1 MIKMRKNEETPIIHD
16 INFLWFGLGFSV
28 FYWVLESVRD
38 VFVFSRGSVIERIF
52 YPDVMSFW
60 MRFLV
65 VCIIVLFSAR
75 AQVIRKRMQEQAG
88 KKLKSG
94 SMVRIVR
101 VGLMFS
107 LLYWVLESLRD
118 AFVFGKGP
126 FLERILTPEPMGI
139 WIRLLAIFVLMLF
152 SAYAQSIINTQRKI
166 EVVLR
171 EKHEKLEKE
180 VKNQTVE
187 LNQSKELLEQERI
200 ERRRMEQELNQAE
213 YKLKGLDE
221 KSRTLVNVD
230 QVKNRVYV
238 RLIGSLTVD
247 DALRF
252 KQEYQSAVSRCYP
265 GFTVLNDVEGL
276 KPCMPEVLNILS
288 ELTQIAS
295 AGGVGH
301 VVRVEGET
309 PIAAMQIDRVS
320 REDSKY
326 EAKHFKTYQ
335 EAIEFLDSPNG

>member
-1 MIKMRKNEETPIIHD
+1 VRKNEGIPIIHE

-28 FYWVLESVRD
+28 FYWLLESVRD

-75 AQVIRKRMQEQAG
+75 AQVLRKKMQDQAG

-94 SMVRIVR
+94 NMIRIVR

-107 LLYWVLESLRD
+107 ILYWILESLRD

-126 FLERILTPEPMGI
+126 FLERILSPEPMGI

-166 EVVLR
+166 EAALR

-180 VKNQTVE
+180 VENRTVA
-187 LNQSKELLEQERI
+187 LDQSQELLEKERA
-200 ERRRMEQELNQAE
+200 EKKQMEQELNVAQH
-213 YKLKGLDE
+213 KLKGLDE

-230 QVKNRVYV
+230 PVKNRVYV

-252 KQEYQSAVSRCYP
+252 KQEYQNAVAQCYP

-276 KPCMPEVLNILS
+276 KPCVPEVLDILG
-288 ELTQIAS
+288 ELTQIA
-295 AGGVGH
+295 ATRGVGH

-309 PIAAMQIDRVS
+309 PIAAMQIDRIS
-320 REDSKY
+320 REESNY
-326 EAKHFKTYQ
+326 GAKHFKTYQ
-335 EAIEFLDSPNG
+335 EAIEFLESSNS